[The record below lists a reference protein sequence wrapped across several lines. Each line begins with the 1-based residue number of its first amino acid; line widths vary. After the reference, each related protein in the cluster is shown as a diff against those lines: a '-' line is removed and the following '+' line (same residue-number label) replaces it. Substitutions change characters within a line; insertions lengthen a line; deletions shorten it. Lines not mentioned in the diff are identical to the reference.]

1 MKTYKTEKGKEIEVY
16 YSGRNLAVRFKGGGE
31 LPEEL
36 SGIWTDERALEH
48 SVLKYLAKKEKNDD
62 K

>member
-1 MKTYKTEKGKEIEVY
+1 MKTYTTEKGKEIEAY
-16 YSGRNLAVRFKGGGE
+16 YSGRNIAVRFKGGGE

-36 SGIWTDERALEH
+36 AGIWTDEREMEN
-48 SVLKYLAKKEKNDD
+48 SILKYLTKKDKNDN